1 MYFIS
6 YSWVDSK
13 PDPQV
18 LQLVNNLRSIGYEI
32 ECDVMKIQHTA
43 SIDFVRMM
51 DESFQKAEKIIV
63 ILSPE
68 YKRKADSY
76 QSGVGTEYEMIV
88 NDMRDHPKKYILA
101 TFETPT
107 KEKIEEICPAFFKG
121 REIIQITYPLEKC
134 TLLYRMSDTS
144 QYIFSEVNEKK
155 FIPIPEI
162 VGGNAAVKKVIDEE
176 KADSECEEAIPS
188 GFDECSNSTALFDFR
203 LRQAFPGIRGLKIF
217 DDPKICVDRLEILLR
232 SPLKSREM
240 TDPIWYFRGSSCMNI
255 ESFERL
261 SDTKCLINCDEYEI
275 DKVAVYV
282 NPGEYYREFLYIQ
295 TKPDVPSGVYEMP
308 DDLYNNPQ
316 FDYAGYYY
324 EEFGMCGDVP
334 ITRTEYDDGAAIIN
348 GKVVQSGSNAEN
360 FKLRLRYLTP
370 YNLVLCAKFH
380 PFNSSKGDELSK
392 KYLNNLLKDKC
403 TLEDFVQASRKLPR
417 GKEIY

>member
-144 QYIFSEVNEKK
+144 QYIFSEVNEK
-155 FIPIPEI
+155 
-162 VGGNAAVKKVIDEE
+162 
-176 KADSECEEAIPS
+176 S
-188 GFDECSNSTALFDFR
+188 LFRFQR
-203 LRQAFPGIRGLKIF
+203 L
-217 DDPKICVDRLEILLR
+217 
-232 SPLKSREM
+232 
-240 TDPIWYFRGSSCMNI
+240 
-255 ESFERL
+255 
-261 SDTKCLINCDEYEI
+261 
-275 DKVAVYV
+275 
-282 NPGEYYREFLYIQ
+282 
-295 TKPDVPSGVYEMP
+295 
-308 DDLYNNPQ
+308 
-316 FDYAGYYY
+316 
-324 EEFGMCGDVP
+324 
-334 ITRTEYDDGAAIIN
+334 
-348 GKVVQSGSNAEN
+348 
-360 FKLRLRYLTP
+360 
-370 YNLVLCAKFH
+370 
-380 PFNSSKGDELSK
+380 
-392 KYLNNLLKDKC
+392 
-403 TLEDFVQASRKLPR
+403 
-417 GKEIY
+417 